1 MYYIKKSNLFA
12 IDLVQVLPKGRFGE
26 MISFELHFEK
36 WHEKTQKPLW
46 FLGFLNRYLFRF
58 ALLVAERG
66 LEPLTSGLSLRATL
80 RFPKKSSGFRFSSIF
95 STAAA
100 LGHRLSLP
108 PAAAAS
114 DAQRAPLV
122 SLITRNAKAQNFS
135 PKQKQQ
141 PPNGRLLFFW
151 LRREDLNL

>member
-1 MYYIKKSNLFA
+1 MILSSGTCGITF
-12 IDLVQVLPKGRFGE
+12 LVQVLPKGRFGE
-26 MISFELHFEK
+26 MISFEFHLEK
-36 WHEKTQKPLW
+36 WHEKTPKPLW
-46 FLGFLNRYLFRF
+46 FRGFSNRYLFRF

-100 LGHRLSLP
+100 LGHRLPLP

-122 SLITRNAKAQNFS
+122 CLITQNTKAQTSS

-141 PPNGRLLFFW
+141 PPSGRLLFFW